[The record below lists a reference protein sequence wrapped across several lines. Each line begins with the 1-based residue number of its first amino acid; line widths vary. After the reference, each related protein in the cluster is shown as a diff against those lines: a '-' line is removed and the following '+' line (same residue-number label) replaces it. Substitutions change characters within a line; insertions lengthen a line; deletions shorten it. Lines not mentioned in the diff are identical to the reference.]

1 MKTIQQDPKS
11 NNLSLKE
18 AITAAENRPL
28 WRLILHLALR
38 TPSGACQNEKKTQS
52 HRGRWVERKYYINI

>member
-1 MKTIQQDPKS
+1 MNTIQQDPKS
-11 NNLSLKE
+11 NSLSLKE

-38 TPSGACQNEKKTQS
+38 TPSGACQI
-52 HRGRWVERKYYINI
+52 GRKPKATEEDGYYTDT